1 MEAFTGGKVTCTRRR
16 YYLILHP
23 NSKHMFK
30 YVGNGKYEMTGWESQ
45 IERARWV
52 K

>member
-1 MEAFTGGKVTCTRRR
+1 MEAFTSGKVTCTQRK
-16 YYLILHP
+16 YYLSLHP
-23 NSKHMFK
+23 GSKHMFK
-30 YVGNGKYEMTGWESQ
+30 YIGSGIYAMTGWESQ